1 MIIKVNISDL
11 KKGHFVV
18 DIAEQHGAYNLT
30 RAGHI
35 KNSLVVRGL
44 KAKGVESV
52 LIDTTKTIGEALN
65 TNLPEQ
71 HEKSGPVIL
80 EVTKAIK
87 LFNESKELQQKIFL
101 DVQQGRTI
109 NIGPIVDATK
119 QTIDA
124 IFKNPDAFI
133 CVINIRNKNEYLFE
147 HSVSVSVLITVFAH
161 FLKMDKQIILQ
172 LAIGAFLHD
181 VGKIK
186 MPSQI
191 LNKAGKLT
199 AQEFRVMQ
207 RHVNHSIEII
217 KATPGISTLSLEV
230 AALHHERLDG
240 SGYPLKLA
248 QEHISNYGA
257 MIAICDIFDA
267 LTSDRCYKEGYSHV
281 KAFRLLRDLA
291 SEGKLMP
298 RLVDLFIK
306 CLGVYPVG
314 TLVELNSHQL
324 AIIESHNMGEPIKPN
339 VRCFYDLEKN
349 CYTMAKNIDLAQK
362 SDFIIR
368 GVKANDFDLDMNRI
382 IEFLLLEG

>member
-1 MIIKVNISDL
+1 MIIKVNVSDL

-35 KNSLVVRGL
+35 KSNVIVRGL

-52 LIDTTKTIGEALN
+52 LIDTTKTIDEALS

-87 LFNESKELQQKIFL
+87 LFNASKKLQQQIFL
-101 DVQQGRTI
+101 DVQHGRALDI
-109 NIGPIVDATK
+109 FPIVEAAK
-119 QTIDA
+119 HTITA
-124 IFKNPDAFI
+124 IFKNPDALI

-161 FLKMDKQIILQ
+161 FLKMDKKITQQ

-186 MPSQI
+186 VPSQI
-191 LNKAGKLT
+191 LNKIGKLT
-199 AQEFRVMQ
+199 AKEFRIMQ
-207 RHVNHSIEII
+207 QHVNHSIDII
-217 KATPGISTLSLEV
+217 QATPGISALSLEV
-230 AALHHERLDG
+230 AALHHERIDG
-240 SGYPLKLA
+240 SGYPLKLK
-248 QEHISNYGA
+248 QENISNYGA
-257 MIAICDIFDA
+257 MIAICDVFDA
-267 LTSDRCYKEGYSHV
+267 LTADRCYKKSYSHIQ
-281 KAFRLLRDLA
+281 AFRILRNLA
-291 SEGKLMP
+291 LEGKLMP

-314 TLVELNSHQL
+314 TLVELNAKRL
-324 AIIESHNMGEPIKPN
+324 AIVESRNPDDPINPK
-339 VRCFYDLEKN
+339 VRCFYNLEKQH
-349 CYTMAKNIDLAQK
+349 YTMAKNIDLAK
-362 SDFIIR
+362 KEDFIIR
-368 GVKANDFDLDMNRI
+368 GVKANNFNLDMNRI
-382 IEFLLLEG
+382 VEFLLLEG